1 MKTLLAI
8 LVVLALALAGVW
20 LALQG
25 DAAAPPPAAGPAA
38 PAGATAPDRDSANL
52 PTRAATGQQAPAPAA
67 SQAAPAAP
75 PSPAEAPIRLE
86 LLAYDAATLQG
97 LASFRCR
104 WRGDGRSGFVDG
116 RDGRAVLR
124 GDLPQ
129 TVELLVEAERYEPF
143 PIAAAT
149 LAAAD
154 APPTRVEAFLLAS
167 AAHTG
172 IVLTLRTLA
181 QEPLGHMQFSV
192 HPLTDPADDTPFELR
207 PALWTR
213 KSQQANG
220 RYALPDL
227 PTGRYGL
234 RAIALDEQGQPLPL
248 LPHRGEYTLT
258 GSNGYDEE
266 VTLEPGCLL
275 RLEMVDAQGALV
287 DPATAPLTL
296 SLRLPGGPEQPRAF
310 LGRSADGKLLR
321 ARDALPAAGPTWLEA
336 ALPAGQ
342 WQLEWQRGE
351 QAPQSQL
358 LVLRAG
364 ETMTERC
371 VVR

>member
-1 MKTLLAI
+1 MKALLAI
-8 LVVLALALAGVW
+8 LAVLALVLAGGW

-25 DAAAPPPAAGPAA
+25 DAAAPPTATEPAAQAGNAA
-38 PAGATAPDRDSANL
+38 ADRDTTNL
-52 PTRAATGQQAPAPAA
+52 PTRAATGQQAPAPVA
-67 SQAAPAAP
+67 SKPEPAAAPLP
-75 PSPAEAPIRLE
+75 TEEPIRLE

-124 GDLPQ
+124 GDLPA
-129 TVELLVEAERYEPF
+129 TVELLVEATGYEPSR
-143 PIAAAT
+143 PAPAA
-149 LAAAD
+149 LAVPD
-154 APPTRVEAFLLAS
+154 APATRVEAFLMPV

-213 KSQQANG
+213 KSQQPNG
-220 RYALPDL
+220 RYVLPEL
-227 PTGRYGL
+227 PAGRYGL
-234 RAIALDEQGQPLPL
+234 RAIAVDEQGQPLPL

-258 GSNGYDEE
+258 GSNGYDEDI
-266 VTLEPGCLL
+266 TLEPGCLL
-275 RLEMVDAQGALV
+275 RLLMLDTLGNPI
-287 DPATAPLTL
+287 DPATTPLTL
-296 SLRLPGGPEQPRAF
+296 TLRVAGGPQQPRAF
-310 LGRSADGKLLR
+310 LGRSPDGKLLR
-321 ARDALPAAGPTWLEA
+321 ARDALPAIGPTWLET

-351 QAPQSQL
+351 QVPQSL
-358 LVLRAG
+358 LLALRAG
-364 ETMTERC
+364 EAMTERC